1 MPSLPHFLLH
11 LLFSLPSLGLFF
23 LSLRVFHSSFFSDD
37 ALLEWCPVFQMY
49 SSCFLLEFIFLQ
61 DMDFC
66 FSITNSQ
73 FRINDFLQLKS
84 WSDSEIIL
92 ILKNEAWRDDVT
104 TWRNRTLKMRGKWCP
119 KMISPFPFFSFYSFL
134 STHIAFHNGWT
145 RIHSIRSVY
154 RFPLSA
160 FSPACV
166 AICLLYEYPSE

>member
-1 MPSLPHFLLH
+1 MFQSWIALLKCQIKTNIYRPPDA
-11 LLFSLPSLGLFF
+11 LPSPLPLTPPF
-23 LSLRVFHSSFFSDD
+23 LSPFSWSLLPVSQGFSFFFFFSDD
-37 ALLEWCPVFQMY
+37 ALWEWCPAFQMY
-49 SSCFLLEFIFLQ
+49 SSFFLLEFIFLQ

-119 KMISPFPFFSFYSFL
+119 KMISPFPFFPFYSF
-134 STHIAFHNGWT
+134 F
-145 RIHSIRSVY
+145 SIPY
-154 RFPLSA
+154 CFP
-160 FSPACV
+160 
-166 AICLLYEYPSE
+166 

>member
-1 MPSLPHFLLH
+1 MSNKNKYLQTSWCPPFPTSSYTS
-11 LLFSLPSLGLFF
+11 FSLSLLLISSSCLSGFF
-23 LSLRVFHSSFFSDD
+23 ILFFSDD
-37 ALLEWCPVFQMY
+37 ALLEWCPAFQMY
-49 SSCFLLEFIFLQ
+49 SSFFLLEFIFLQ

-119 KMISPFPFFSFYSFL
+119 KMISPFPFFPFYSF
-134 STHIAFHNGWT
+134 F
-145 RIHSIRSVY
+145 SIPY
-154 RFPLSA
+154 CFP
-160 FSPACV
+160 
-166 AICLLYEYPSE
+166 